1 MSEITLVSAETP
13 SLTEEETSLVK
24 AAQRDPEMFAAIY
37 QRYLNPIYHY
47 LLARVRVPQI
57 AEDLTAQVF
66 LQALEELPK
75 YRPMRPFSAWLFTIA
90 RRRAVDHFRRSR
102 ELISLEDE
110 HASPTSS
117 PDPLSQVLQNE
128 RLAALSSLLGRLDED
143 ERELLRL
150 RFAAGLSF
158 AAIAVLHGQKESAVK
173 MTLYRLL
180 ARLESQLGKD
190 ND

>member
-1 MSEITLVSAETP
+1 MSEITLVHEDTPLISAE
-13 SLTEEETSLVK
+13 EASLVSN
-24 AAQRDPEMFAAIY
+24 AQRDPTKFDAIY
-37 QRYLNPIYHY
+37 QCYLNPVYHY

-75 YRPMRPFSAWLFTIA
+75 YRPLRPFPAWLFTIA
-90 RRRAVDHFRRSR
+90 RRRAADHFRRR
-102 ELISLEDE
+102 HEIVSLEDE
-110 HASPTSS
+110 LPSPITS
-117 PDPLSQVLQNE
+117 PDPLSQILQTE
-128 RLAALSSLLGRLDED
+128 RLVDLSHLLERLDED

-158 AAIAVLHGQKESAVK
+158 AEIAVLLGRKESAVK
-173 MTLYRLL
+173 MSLYRLL

-190 ND
+190 DD